1 MKEDICICIKR
12 IHNQLERGKNRNL
25 KVHGLTGTQLDILE
39 YLYYGDGKRCT
50 LAGIAAFFDVK
61 HTSVL
66 HVVKILEKKELVV
79 REEKRP
85 GSRAGQIFLTGKG
98 REIMQEIDA
107 KKSLVQKI
115 MIQGITETEQEV
127 LCGLLQRVY
136 HNLKQAEQ
144 NLKQTESGSPEHS
157 LPTGEEK
164 EDERQDN
171 GNF

>member
-1 MKEDICICIKR
+1 
-12 IHNQLERGKNRNL
+12 
-25 KVHGLTGTQLDILE
+25 
-39 YLYYGDGKRCT
+39 
-50 LAGIAAFFDVK
+50 
-61 HTSVL
+61 
-66 HVVKILEKKELVV
+66 
-79 REEKRP
+79 
-85 GSRAGQIFLTGKG
+85 
-98 REIMQEIDA
+98 MQEIDA